1 MDLLSQ
7 HYQGLL
13 IKREFTLQYLAAQ
26 MSGHHWQP
34 TLNEASAS
42 HCTVSKPDRAVRVVW
57 KPIAGVELIIRTP
70 NVIRRENVAPHY
82 KDSYAKESL
91 SEETMQPKAQLG
103 PVTLYLIQLANF
115 VCMGEG
121 VCRAARAPE
130 DLEAY
135 RAA

>member
-1 MDLLSQ
+1 MDLFSQ

-26 MSGHHWQP
+26 ISAHHQQA
-34 TLNEASAS
+34 TLDEASGS

-82 KDSYAKESL
+82 KDSYANESL
-91 SEETMQPKAQLG
+91 SEEAMQPKAQSG
-103 PVTLYLIQLANF
+103 PVTLYLIQSANF
-115 VCMGEG
+115 SMHGDG
-121 VCRAARAPE
+121 VCSAAKAPE
-130 DLEAY
+130 NLEAY